1 MKTLFGRAIV
11 PILGTLLLVCVLA
24 ASGRAQAAREPYEIN
39 ALVPLTG
46 GGAFLGSAYK
56 EAFAAVEAIV
66 NRTGGIQGQPV
77 KFVLSDTQTNPQVA
91 LQLVNGLIAKRIAVF
106 IDGGPAGVCSAS
118 IPVVLNSG
126 PLDYCLSPGVHP
138 PAGSYVLSSSVS
150 TEDLAKALVRFFRT
164 RGWTHLGVITSTD
177 TTGQDL
183 DRQIGTVLA
192 LPENQSV
199 HIVAQEHFNTTDL
212 SVVAQMARI
221 KAASPDV
228 LITWSTG
235 TPFGTLLHG
244 INDAGVEVPVS
255 STSGDQ
261 IYAQMKAYGSF
272 LPKELYFPTTLSVVP
287 STDAPAPVRKAQ
299 DLYFS
304 SFRQSGVHPDLAHNL
319 VWDPALIIVDAL
331 RHVGTA
337 ATAQQ
342 LRDYILKQRSWV
354 GVNGRYDFT
363 TGDQRGLGADEAVV
377 DRWDAGKGTWVQ
389 VSGPGGVPMST
400 K

>member
-1 MKTLFGRAIV
+1 MKFLAPLLYGLF
-11 PILGTLLLVCVLA
+11 LVSALA
-24 ASGRAQAAREPYEIN
+24 ASGSAQTTREPYEIN

-56 EAFAAVEAIV
+56 EAFTAVEEVV
-66 NRTGGIQGQPV
+66 NGSGGIQGRPL

-91 LQLVNGLIAKRIAVF
+91 LQLVNGLIAKHVAVF

-118 IPVVLNSG
+118 IPVVLNTG

-138 PAGSYVLSSSVS
+138 QAGSYVLSSSVS
-150 TEDLAKALVRFFRT
+150 TEDLAKALVRFFRS

-183 DRQIGTVLA
+183 DRQISTVLA
-192 LPENQSV
+192 LPENQGV

-244 INDAGVEVPVS
+244 INDAGIEVPVS

-272 LPKELYFPTTLSVVP
+272 LPKELYFPTTMSVVP
-287 STDAPAPVRKAQ
+287 SSEAPAPVRRAQ

-304 SFRQSGVHPDLAHNL
+304 SFRQGGVHPDLAHNL

-331 RHVGTA
+331 RHVGPA

-342 LRDYILKQRSWV
+342 LRDYILKQRSWI
-354 GVNGRYDFT
+354 GVNGRYNFT
-363 TGDQRGLGADEAVV
+363 TGDQRGLGQDEAVV
-377 DRWDAGKGTWVQ
+377 DRWDPGKGTWVQ
-389 VSGPGGVPMST
+389 VSRPGGVPIAT
-400 K
+400 R

>member
-1 MKTLFGRAIV
+1 MRFLA
-11 PILGTLLLVCVLA
+11 PILYSIFLVCTLA
-24 ASGRAQAAREPYEIN
+24 ASGSAQAAREPYEIN

-56 EAFAAVEAIV
+56 EALAAVETIV
-66 NRTGGIQGQPV
+66 NRTGGIQGRPL

-91 LQLVNGLIAKRIAVF
+91 LQLVNGLIAKHVAVF

-150 TEDLAKALVRFFRT
+150 TEDLAKTLVRFFRT
-164 RGWTHLGVITSTD
+164 RGWTHLGLITSTD

-192 LPENQSV
+192 LPENQGV
-199 HIVAQEHFNTTDL
+199 RLIAQEHFNTTDL
-212 SVVAQMARI
+212 SVVAQMTRI
-221 KAASPDV
+221 KAAAPDV

-244 INDAGVEVPVS
+244 INDVGIDVPVS
-255 STSGDQ
+255 STNANQ
-261 IYAQMKAYGSF
+261 TYAQMKAYAAF

-287 STDAPAPVRKAQ
+287 SSEAPAPVRRAQ
-299 DLYFS
+299 DVYFS
-304 SFRQSGVHPDLAHNL
+304 SFRQSGVRPDLAHNL

-331 RHVGTA
+331 KHLGPS

-342 LRDYILKQRSWV
+342 LRDYILKQRSWI

-363 TGDQRGLGADEAVV
+363 TGDQRGLGQDGSAV
-377 DRWDAGKGTWVQ
+377 DLWDPAKGTWVQ
-389 VSGPGGVPMST
+389 VSRPGGAPIAT
-400 K
+400 R

>member
-1 MKTLFGRAIV
+1 M
-11 PILGTLLLVCVLA
+11 LLVCALA
-24 ASGRAQAAREPYEIN
+24 VSGSAQDAREPYEIN

-46 GGAFLGSAYK
+46 GGAFLGGSYK

-66 NRTGGIQGQPV
+66 NRAGGIQGRPL
-77 KFVLSDTQTNPQVA
+77 KFVFSDTQTNPQVA
-91 LQLVNGLIAKRIAVF
+91 LQLVNGLIAKHVAVF

-138 PAGSYVLSSSVS
+138 PAGSCVLSSSVS
-150 TEDLAKALVRFFRT
+150 TEDLAKVLVRFFRA

-192 LPENQSV
+192 LPENQGMR
-199 HIVAQEHFNTTDL
+199 IVAQEHFNTTDL
-212 SVVAQMARI
+212 SVVAQMTRI
-221 KAASPDV
+221 KAAAPDA

-244 INDAGVEVPVS
+244 INDVGMDVPVS
-255 STSGDQ
+255 STSGNQ
-261 IYAQMKAYGSF
+261 TYAQMKAYAAF
-272 LPKELYFPTTLSVVP
+272 LPKELYFPTTLSIVQSP
-287 STDAPAPVRKAQ
+287 EASAPVRRAQ

-304 SFRQSGVHPDLAHNL
+304 TFRQNGVRPDLAHNL

-331 RHVGTA
+331 RHVGPA

-342 LRDYILKQRSWV
+342 LRDYILKQRSWI

-363 TGDQRGLGADEAVV
+363 TGDQRGLGQDGSAV
-377 DRWDAGKGTWVQ
+377 DLWDPAKGTWVQ
-389 VSGPGGVPMST
+389 VSRPGGAPIAT
-400 K
+400 R

>member
-1 MKTLFGRAIV
+1 MRFLA
-11 PILGTLLLVCVLA
+11 PILYSIFLVCTLA
-24 ASGRAQAAREPYEIN
+24 ASGSAQVAREPYAIN

-56 EAFAAVEAIV
+56 EAFAAVETIV
-66 NRTGGIQGQPV
+66 NRTGGIQGRPL
-77 KFVLSDTQTNPQVA
+77 KFALSDTQTNPQVA
-91 LQLVNGLIAKRIAVF
+91 LQLVNGLIAKRVAVF

-150 TEDLAKALVRFFRT
+150 TEDLAKTLGRFFRT
-164 RGWTHLGVITSTD
+164 RGWTHLGLITSTD

-192 LPENQSV
+192 LPENQGMRL
-199 HIVAQEHFNTTDL
+199 IAQEHFNTTDL
-212 SVVAQMARI
+212 SVVAQMTRI
-221 KAASPDV
+221 KASAPDV

-244 INDAGVEVPVS
+244 INDVGIDVPVS
-255 STSGDQ
+255 STNANQ
-261 IYAQMKAYGSF
+261 TYAQMKAYAAF

-287 STDAPAPVRKAQ
+287 SSEAPAPVRRAQ
-299 DLYFS
+299 DVYFS
-304 SFRQSGVHPDLAHNL
+304 TFRQSGVRPDLAHNL
-319 VWDPALIIVDAL
+319 AWDPALIIVDAL
-331 RHVGTA
+331 KHLGPS

-342 LRDYILKQRSWV
+342 LRDYILKQRSWI

-363 TGDQRGLGADEAVV
+363 TGDQRGLGQDGSAV
-377 DRWDAGKGTWVQ
+377 DLWDPAKGTWVQ
-389 VSGPGGVPMST
+389 VSRPGGAPIAT
-400 K
+400 R